1 MHTHKYVIMC
11 AYLCN
16 DIKIIWNNIFSI
28 TQLPHNTPR
37 KISTCC
43 YQRAVESAIPLGV
56 LGQKVF
62 GEPDLGQTSLYLLS

>member
-1 MHTHKYVIMC
+1 MC
-11 AYLCN
+11 VDLCN
-16 DIKIIWNNIFSI
+16 NIKIIWNNIFSI

-43 YQRAVESAIPLGV
+43 YQRAVESPIPLSV

-62 GEPDLGQTSLYLLS
+62 G